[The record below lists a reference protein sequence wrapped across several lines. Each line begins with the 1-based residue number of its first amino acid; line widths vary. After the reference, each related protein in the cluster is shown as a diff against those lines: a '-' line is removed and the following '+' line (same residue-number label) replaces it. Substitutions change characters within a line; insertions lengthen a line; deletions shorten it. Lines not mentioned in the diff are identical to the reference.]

1 MVTCGNM
8 CSFWLISSKWAGNM
22 LVTCQFTYSRHVT
35 TTFDLKIVKIN
46 ALLTHITVWY
56 QPCNYYKT
64 YVVTCGYFDNCLVK
78 VVVTCLKYVNWYVN
92 NMLPD
97 YLLEISQRTLRYERT
112 DGCTDVIFI
121 EHNSLRGVQYMVT
134 CGYFDNCLVKV
145 VVTCL
150 KYVNWHV
157 TNMLPTCYQTIYL
170 KLVKMSTCYHMLP
183 HVTNF
188 F

>member
-97 YLLEISQRTLRYERT
+97 YLLEISQNFALRT
-112 DGCTDVIFI
+112 DWHLDRLTQGPWLTRA
-121 EHNSLRGVQYMVT
+121 NSLEPNRKAGVQ
-134 CGYFDNCLVKV
+134 
-145 VVTCL
+145 
-150 KYVNWHV
+150 
-157 TNMLPTCYQTIYL
+157 
-170 KLVKMSTCYHMLP
+170 
-183 HVTNF
+183 
-188 F
+188 

>member
-1 MVTCGNM
+1 
-8 CSFWLISSKWAGNM
+8 M
-22 LVTCQFTYSRHVT
+22 LVTCQFTYLRHVT

-112 DGCTDVIFI
+112 DGRMHRCHFYRTQFA
-121 EHNSLRGVQYMVT
+121 SRGSIYGNMWLLWQLFSKSCGNMSQICKLT
-134 CGYFDNCLVKV
+134 CYQ
-145 VVTCL
+145 
-150 KYVNWHV
+150 HV
-157 TNMLPTCYQTIYL
+157 TNMLPDHLLEISQNE
-170 KLVKMSTCYHMLP
+170 HMLP
-183 HVTNF
+183 HVTTCYQLF
-188 F
+188 LK